1 MHSALATREAPR
13 LLLPAGRYLHRAPTP
28 PRSRSVAGHLVPLE
42 DHYRLRLDEGG
53 VIRLWPEQAHQEL
66 TPLPSAVVETIAS
79 AHGAGGLRLSLF
91 HKSTW
96 TLYQGAYLEG
106 SGGLISNEL
115 RAYQLLRHA
124 ERVDGSVGIAYTEV
138 GGEPR
143 RFVARA
149 ADVWLLG
156 LYSRPLRLPPYT

>member
-13 LLLPAGRYLHRAPTP
+13 LLLPAGRYLHRAPT

-66 TPLPSAVVETIAS
+66 TPLPSAVVETIAF

>member
-79 AHGAGGLRLSLF
+79 AHGAGGLRLSVF
-91 HKSTW
+91 CKPTW
-96 TLYQGAYLEG
+96 TLYHGAYLEG

-115 RAYQLLRHA
+115 RAHQLLRHA
-124 ERVDGSVGIAYTEV
+124 ERVNGSVGIAYADP
-138 GGEPR
+138 GGESR

-149 ADVWLLG
+149 PDVWLLG
-156 LYSRPLRLPPYT
+156 LYGRPLRLPPYT